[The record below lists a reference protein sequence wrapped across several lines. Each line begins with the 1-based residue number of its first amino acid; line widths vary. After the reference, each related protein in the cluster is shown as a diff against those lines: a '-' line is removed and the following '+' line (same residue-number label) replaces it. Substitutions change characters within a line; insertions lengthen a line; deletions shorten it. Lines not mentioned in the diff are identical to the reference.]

1 MYNLDINFLEDRT
14 AQEEIAKGTLSKKT
28 AGGNESKVPLYIGGA
43 LLAVLPLIALSLLFL
58 TNKQKNDITAEISKI
73 DSEITQ
79 LQVQNTQLTELQTQ
93 LTSTKES
100 RQALVSVFNQ
110 IKPVSVV
117 LQDIS
122 DQAPIGIQV
131 NSIKQTTAADDLSP
145 SGIPLVNITIN
156 GIARSYNEVNDFVLT
171 LQRSDFLNK
180 GRTKIISTQEIGN
193 TNTIENPD
201 AQNQNNVTIEL
212 PKVVQFVIETQLNDV
227 PASELLPQL
236 TNKGATGL
244 VTRINTLKEKGAIE
258 P

>member
-14 AQEEIAKGTLSKKT
+14 TQEEIAKGTLSKKSV
-28 AGGNESKVPLYIGGA
+28 GGNESKVPLYIGGA
-43 LLAVLPLIALSLLFL
+43 VLAALPLIALSLLFV
-58 TNKQKNDITAEISKI
+58 TNKQKNEITAEIGKI
-73 DSEITQ
+73 DAEIA
-79 LQVQNTQLTELQTQ
+79 QLTAQNKQLTDLQTQ

-122 DQAPIGIQV
+122 DQAPIGIQID
-131 NSIKQTTAADDLSP
+131 SIKQTTAAEEP
-145 SGIPLVNITIN
+145 SSSEIPLVNITIS
-156 GIARSYNEVNDFVLT
+156 GIARSYNEVNDFLLT

-180 GRTKIISTQEIGN
+180 GRTRIVSTQETDN
-193 TNTIENPD
+193 PNTIENLD
-201 AQNQNNVTIEL
+201 GANQENVTVEL
-212 PKVVQFVIETQLNDV
+212 PRVVQFVIETQLNDV

-244 VTRINTLKEKGAIE
+244 VTRINTLKEKGAID

>member
-1 MYNLDINFLEDRT
+1 MYNFDINFLEDRT
-14 AQEEIAKGTLSKKT
+14 SQEEIAKGTLSKKT
-28 AGGNESKVPLYIGGA
+28 IGRDESKIPLYIGGA
-43 LLAVLPLIALSLLFL
+43 ILAALPLIALTLLFL
-58 TNKQKNDITAEISKI
+58 TNKQKNEITAQISKI
-73 DSEITQ
+73 DAEIAQ
-79 LQVQNTQLTELQTQ
+79 LQAQNTQLTDLQAQ

-122 DQAPIGIQV
+122 DQAPIGIQID
-131 NSIKQTTAADDLSP
+131 SIKQTTAAQEASP
-145 SGIPLVNITIN
+145 SAIPLVNITIT

-180 GRTKIISTQEIGN
+180 RRTRIVSTQETPN
-193 TNTIENPD
+193 PNKIENLD
-201 AQNQNNVTIEL
+201 GENQENVTVEL
-212 PKVVQFVIETQLNDV
+212 PQVVRFAIETQLNDV

>member
-14 AQEEIAKGTLSKKT
+14 TQEEIAKGTLSKKT
-28 AGGNESKVPLYIGGA
+28 TGGNESKIPLYIGGA
-43 LLAVLPLIALSLLFL
+43 VLAALPLIALSLLFL
-58 TNKQKNDITAEISKI
+58 TNKQKSEITAEISKI
-73 DSEITQ
+73 DSEIAQ
-79 LQVQNTQLTELQTQ
+79 LQAQNTQLTDLQTQ

-122 DQAPIGIQV
+122 DQAPIGIQI
-131 NSIKQTTAADDLSP
+131 NSIKQTAASELSP
-145 SGIPLVNITIN
+145 AGIPRVNITIS

-171 LQRSDFLNK
+171 LQRSDFLSK
-180 GRTKIISTQEIGN
+180 GRTRIVSTQETGN
-193 TNTIENPD
+193 PNTIENLD
-201 AQNQNNVTIEL
+201 GEKQNNVTVEL